1 MPWLATAEGE
11 LDYNLLNNVESVNQH
26 QPALFGM

>member
-1 MPWLATAEGE
+1 MPWLVTAEGE
-11 LDYNLLNNVESVNQH
+11 LDYNLLNNVESVNQN